1 MSADIKKVLVL
12 DDRLNCTDQITY
24 AVMQGAQSMNPA
36 PFQAV
41 SQTVSSHTYNIQV
54 PSETTIIDRRV
65 LWTSTVRLAIA
76 GTAVPVGQY
85 NVNYGI
91 TDALAPFPLHQLVS
105 VMTAQIN
112 NNSVSLNVRD
122 VLAPLLRFHDRRE
135 LSRYNGTTPTA
146 VDIYQKYSD
155 AVGANNNPLGAFQNA
170 TDNDL
175 VSRGSWV
182 LSYIT
187 DVDDTFNPANNG
199 VQTVGTGANKT
210 TWVEFTVA
218 EPLLISP
225 FLWADPKANSQGIFG
240 VQNMNFQFSM
250 GDATRV
256 WRTASSWAKSVSVIS
271 YNNSQLLFNFL
282 SPHPSQLLASRNVVP
297 KTCNGHKS
305 KLVMVC

>member
-65 LWTSTVRLAIA
+65 LWNSTVVLKID
-76 GTAVPVGQY
+76 GTPAVGQF
-85 NVNYGI
+85 NVNYGV

-122 VLAPLLRFHDRRE
+122 VIASLLRFHDRRE
-135 LSRYNGTTPTA
+135 LARYNGTTPTA
-146 VDIYQKYSD
+146 FDTYQKYSD

-182 LSYIT
+182 LDYIGENA
-187 DVDDTFNPANNG
+187 DTSTGNN
-199 VQTVGTGANKT
+199 VQTIGTGTART
-210 TWVEFTVA
+210 TYVKFTVA

-256 WRTASSWAKSVSVIS
+256 WRSAGGAKTVSVVS
-271 YNNSQLLFNFL
+271 YTNSQLLFNFL